1 LPNKQVL
8 LKVALLVIF
17 ALLGFQQPSHAEQ
30 LNNSV
35 KDYYEDP
42 EKFNE
47 KEVSPKTETKKVEE
61 TEAQIGITFW
71 DVLRMIFATI
81 FVVVLLYFLLKF
93 INRKNRVFNTS
104 QLVENL
110 GGTSLGANRSVQIIK
125 AGNQLFVIGVGESIQ
140 LLKEIDDPE
149 EYRHII
155 QEYNAKM
162 DRLVQPSD
170 IVTKMLERTKK
181 FQSNK
186 IKGQSF
192 SSVLQKQLGE
202 LSKGR
207 KKLFDELD
215 KERSD
220 KNE

>member
-1 LPNKQVL
+1 MPNIQQL

-47 KEVSPKTETKKVEE
+47 KSDSPKTETKKLEDK
-61 TEAQIGITFW
+61 AQIGITFW

-93 INRKNRVFNTS
+93 INRKSRVFNTS

-125 AGNQLFVIGVGESIQ
+125 AGNQLFIVGVGDSIE

-149 EYRHII
+149 EYRYII
-155 QEYNAKM
+155 EEYNAKM
-162 DRLVQPSD
+162 DQLIQPSD
-170 IVTKMLERTKK
+170 IVTKLLERTKK
-181 FQSNK
+181 YQSTKNAV
-186 IKGQSF
+186 QSF
-192 SSVLQKQLGE
+192 SSVLKNQLSE
-202 LSKGR
+202 MSKGR

-220 KNE
+220 KE